1 MYILFGSNGSG
12 SAAIEVALGVLQAP
26 FRVVTASTW
35 EPGSAQAELKR
46 HNPLGQIPTLVLPDG
61 GVLTESAAILAHLG
75 LAHPA
80 SGLLPADD
88 AARAQCLRGLVYIAA
103 NCYAAIGIIDYPER
117 WLPQADEAAREALR
131 LGARKRLHLYW
142 GLFADQ
148 FPVQPWLSGAHP
160 GALDYFAA
168 VVSRWSGARKHL
180 QGERPALHELLLRV
194 EQLPA
199 VAPVFARHWPAQG

>member
-35 EPGSAQAELKR
+35 EPESAQAELKR

-61 GVLTESAAILAHLG
+61 GVLTESAAILTHLG
-75 LAHPA
+75 LVHPA

-117 WLPQADEAAREALR
+117 WLPEADKAAHEALR

-142 GLFADQ
+142 SLFADQ
-148 FPVQPWLSGAHP
+148 FAPRPWLSGEQP

-180 QGERPALHELLLRV
+180 QAERPALHELLLRV